1 MKKTIQILMI
11 IALAGFISACQSS
24 KGFNDVPPIV
34 LGPIK
39 TSNESMAVFLER
51 IVEDC
56 RKQYP
61 DLHVSISFLLRDCR
75 VVEEPSQATCNEG
88 DLFSRYEDSR
98 SATNKTV
105 MGDLPT
111 FTCDMPRMPLDKI
124 LKIATS
130 VTDYDYD
137 IRGGDKGN
145 VTILI
150 GPNELAGS
158 RPSLRRITYRIPE
171 PLRHLFVSL
180 PRELAPRGSAIA
192 FDPSTGLLTVIDNF
206 MGSRSDEILR
216 AIGAQP
222 TKQDEPETPEF

>member
-1 MKKTIQILMI
+1 MIKKTIQILMV

-24 KGFNDVPPIV
+24 RGFNYVPPIV

-39 TSNESMAVFLER
+39 TQNESLAVFLGR

-61 DLHVSISFLLRDCR
+61 ELHVSILFLLRDCR
-75 VVEEPSQATCNEG
+75 VVEEPSQVTLDEEK
-88 DLFSRYEDSR
+88 LFSRYEDSR

-105 MGDLPT
+105 MGDLAS
-111 FTCDMPRMPLDKI
+111 FDLPRMPLDKI
-124 LKIATS
+124 LKIATAVS
-130 VTDYDYD
+130 NYDYD

-150 GPNELAGS
+150 GPHELAGS

-180 PRELAPRGSAIA
+180 PRELAPRGSTSA
-192 FDPSTGLLTVIDNF
+192 FDPGTGLLTVIDI

-222 TKQDEPETPEF
+222 TKEDEPEI